1 MMQRFA
7 RLTKYARRQARVLAG
22 IFVVSLLSAVFA
34 AALPW
39 PLKLLVDD
47 ALGGS
52 AATMGDG
59 WLSGLDAATLV
70 GVAAAAAFVLYLVG
84 SALDLAITWAWGAAG
99 QRMVFD
105 LARDLFDRLQRLS
118 LLFHSR
124 NAVGDSLNRI
134 MNDTYCVYTITDVLF
149 ITPIHRLFTVAIVAV
164 VAWQLDPV
172 LTMVLL
178 LATPFFTG
186 ISIYIGPKIKA
197 RAQRVQAA
205 RSQLSAFVHQV
216 LSAVPVVQAYCAEG
230 RNREHY
236 ARLAREAVAAN
247 RSAAVIRESYS
258 LVNGLA
264 STICLAIVIYLGGR
278 AALAGTMTVGSL
290 LVFLQY
296 SRTIQSSFRQLL
308 QCYSKLKTAEASLER
323 VLEVLDSEQHL
334 AEPAHPRGLSCVAGR
349 VRGRVEFD
357 HVTFGYDAGLPV
369 VKDVCLTVEP
379 GETIALVGTTG
390 AGKTTLVSMVPRFFD
405 PQRGAVRIDGVDVR
419 EVGLSELRR
428 HIAMVLQQ
436 PFLMPTSIAQNIAY
450 GRPEASREEIM
461 EAARAANAEAFISQ
475 LPHGLDTVI
484 GERGATLSGGE
495 RQRIAIARA
504 VINDASIVI
513 LDEPTSAL
521 DGPSEMVV
529 LDAIERLREGR
540 TMFVI
545 AHRLSTA
552 RRASRIVVMEDG
564 RVEEVGSHAELVH
577 AGGRYGRLCRLQM
590 LEVDE
595 VTL

>member
-1 MMQRFA
+1 MQRFA

>member
-39 PLKLLVDD
+39 PLKLLVDG

-52 AATMGDG
+52 GAGMGDG

-70 GVAAAAAFVLYLVG
+70 GIAAAAAFVLYVVG
-84 SALDLAITWAWGAAG
+84 AALDLAITWAWGAAG

-197 RAQRVQAA
+197 RSQRVQAA

-247 RSAAVIRESYS
+247 RSGALIRESYS

-334 AEPAHPRGLSCVAGR
+334 AEPAHPRGLPCVAGR

-564 RVEEVGSHAELVH
+564 RVEEVGSHDELVH
-577 AGGRYGRLCRLQM
+577 GGGRYGRLCRLQM
-590 LEVDE
+590 LEADE